1 MAEDGAGDGN
11 SKSRDSTPELIP
23 LRAIPLESTTKFR
36 TGADAEL
43 IEYVRSRPVL
53 YDPAHSRYMDNQL
66 KNGLWNK
73 IGRQLRASPSAC
85 KARWNNIRDN
95 YRKALRKRSINGKLQ
110 YKFAHLLG
118 FMDPIYKGQFEPSS
132 SQANNSA
139 TQLSAKTEN
148 SEESNDVED
157 PDETQQNSA
166 NHGDQF
172 DADVL
177 SNQSESIVDYE
188 MFEKSNASGSFP
200 PHPEPQAVDAFLAAI
215 GLTLKGL
222 SSYHLSLAK
231 AEIFAVVH
239 KYELKG
245 IVQNGWAPTN
255 VNPFP

>member
-1 MAEDGAGDGN
+1 MAEGGDGN
-11 SKSRDSTPELIP
+11 TKSRDCTPEPVP

-53 YDPAHSRYMDNQL
+53 YDPSHSRYMDNLL

-110 YKFAHLLG
+110 YKFAHLLA
-118 FMDPIYKGQFEPSS
+118 FMDPIYKGHFELSTC
-132 SQANNSA
+132 QAANNSA
-139 TQLSAKTEN
+139 SQLSAKIEN
-148 SEESNDVED
+148 SEDSNDVED
-157 PDETQQNSA
+157 PDESLQQST
-166 NHGDQF
+166 NHDDQF
-172 DADVL
+172 EGDGL
-177 SNQSESIVDYE
+177 SNQSESVVDYE
-188 MFEKSNASGSFP
+188 MFEKSNVSGSYP
-200 PHPEPQAVDAFLAAI
+200 PHPAPQAVDAFLAAI
-215 GLTLKGL
+215 GISLKGL
-222 SSYHLSLAK
+222 SPYHLTMAK

-245 IVQNGWAPTN
+245 IVQNGWAPSN
-255 VNPFP
+255 INPLP